1 MKGKYFVV
9 TVLILCFF
17 LAISVRFVVSL
28 GNTNLIY
35 CVNGYKMRKSL
46 ETTSFGTE

>member
-9 TVLILCFF
+9 TVLIYCFF
-17 LAISVRFVVSL
+17 LAISMRFMVSL

-35 CVNGYKMRKSL
+35 VPKGVR
-46 ETTSFGTE
+46 